1 MRNQTRPPLLWKAD
15 RQASPPGKPAK
26 QLEKLL
32 NAWLKDIPDNL
43 SSDENEP
50 AMVVDTR
57 CEVLP
62 VLPDVAFEVNILTK
76 KTSTDDTLRTQLV
89 GYLTK
94 ECAQQF
100 RLLMELRTDIDCP
113 VRFTNRLFVLLSENG
128 WLPGRLNAES
138 FFIPKASG
146 PMSKNGKIRLKELY
160 ADDMYRLYHNDFP
173 VILCPPGMHDQSM
186 LDYILQEFTGIAGVI
201 PECHTT
207 NLIRSMI
214 TAQTD
219 TDNFLVRPCNSANLQ
234 GVLINQ
240 PLESAIDQLRDIICT
255 NTRTFDIIVPSLD
268 DLKYDMDKNQSIS
281 ELRRTVNRL
290 SHENERLQKQIR
302 QSVPEKQ
309 IPEKPDMPDNTFAQT
324 MDHTDELYRL
334 EQKNQALSEELTQLK
349 TELFQKNSRIESL
362 QDTLARQKSQATSA
376 GVLQIDLS
384 LEAEPDETKHL
395 ILDIINQY
403 LQNLPESK
411 TRSAVLLQNVLDQN
425 EFSDA
430 RQKKIQRIKEIE
442 ASCDGKPAEIIRML
456 QDENFTVTRKNGHY
470 TLTYGPQNITVTLPS
485 SPSDYRTMK
494 NVISDIIRTLL

>member
-15 RQASPPGKPAK
+15 RRASPPGKPAK

-32 NAWLKDIPDNL
+32 NVWLKDIPDNL

-76 KTSTDDTLRTQLV
+76 KTSTDDVLRTQLA

-100 RLLMELRTDIDCP
+100 RLLMELRTDINCP
-113 VRFTNRLFVLLSENG
+113 VRFTNRLFALLSENG

-138 FFIPKASG
+138 FFIPEASG
-146 PMSKNGKIRLKELY
+146 PLPKDGKIKLKELY
-160 ADDMYRLYHNDFP
+160 TDDMYRLYHNDFP
-173 VILCPPGMHDQSM
+173 VILCPPNMCDQS
-186 LDYILQEFTGIAGVI
+186 LLNYILQEFTGIAGVI
-201 PECHTT
+201 PECRTT

-214 TAQTD
+214 TMQTD
-219 TDNFLVRPCNSANLQ
+219 VDNFLVRPCNSINLQ
-234 GVLINQ
+234 GVNANQ
-240 PLESAIDQLRDIICT
+240 PLESAINQLRDIVCT
-255 NTRTFDIIVPSLD
+255 NTRTFDMTVPSLD
-268 DLKYDMDKNQSIS
+268 DLKYDMDKDQSIS

-290 SHENERLQKQIR
+290 THENERLQKQVR

-309 IPEKPDMPDNTFAQT
+309 MPEKPDMPDNTPAQT
-324 MDHTDELYRL
+324 VDHTDRLHQL
-334 EQKNQALSEELTQLK
+334 EQKNQTLSDELAQLK

-362 QDTLARQKSQATSA
+362 QDTLARQKSQATST
-376 GVLQIDLS
+376 GVLQIDPS

-403 LQNLPESK
+403 LQNLPENK
-411 TRSAVLLQNVLDQN
+411 TRSAVLLRNVLDQN

-470 TLTYGPQNITVTLPS
+470 TLTHGPQNITVTLPS
-485 SPSDYRTMK
+485 SPSDCRTMK

>member
-15 RQASPPGKPAK
+15 RRASPPGKPAK

-43 SSDENEP
+43 SSDEDEP

-62 VLPDVAFEVNILTK
+62 VLTDVAFEVNILTK
-76 KTSTDDTLRTQLV
+76 KTSTNDALRTQLV

-138 FFIPKASG
+138 FFIPEASG
-146 PMSKNGKIRLKELY
+146 PMPKNGKIRLEELY
-160 ADDMYRLYHNDFP
+160 AGDMYRLYHNDFP
-173 VILCPPGMHDQSM
+173 VILCPPGIHDQSL
-186 LDYILQEFTGIAGVI
+186 LDYILQEFAGIAGVI
-201 PECHTT
+201 PECHTA

-219 TDNFLVRPCNSANLQ
+219 TNNFLVRPCNSINLQ

-240 PLESAIDQLRDIICT
+240 PLESAINQLRDIVCT
-255 NTRTFDIIVPSLD
+255 NTRTFDMTVPSLD
-268 DLKYDMDKNQSIS
+268 DLKYDMDKDQSIS

-302 QSVPEKQ
+302 QSVSKKQ
-309 IPEKPDMPDNTFAQT
+309 MSEKPDMPNNTFTQT
-324 MDHTDELYRL
+324 TNHTDRLYQL

-349 TELFQKNSRIESL
+349 TELFQKNSRIASL
-362 QDTLARQKSQATSA
+362 QDTLARQKSQATST
-376 GVLQIDLS
+376 GVLQIDPS

-456 QDENFTVTRKNGHY
+456 QDENFTVARKNGHY
-470 TLTYGPQNITVTLPS
+470 TLTHGPQNITVTLPS
-485 SPSDYRTMK
+485 SPSDCRTMK